1 MFDIVWHGDGTASI
15 KAANDKYIVP
25 KGTGSMYATSDS
37 VTDKEKFKVKIVN
50 RPLLVLKSDFG
61 FVGAK
66 NPNAEVW
73 EFNCNKVTH
82 DVLFLT
88 PSDNGTYTLK
98 GMVVICFMKCLNF
111 RIGMFQHDVILSFKL
126 QMFIPI
132 MVLLYNPR
140 HLPFKEPS
148 EVHPKLYHL
157 MNTL

>member
-1 MFDIVWHGDGTASI
+1 MPALLVDFNHSMVIKSILVFFTLSFYLYYFLLNNLLLFIFYLYRTQNCMFDIVWHGDGTASI

-88 PSDNGTYTLK
+88 PSDSGTYTLK
-98 GMVVICFMKCLNF
+98 GIVVI
-111 RIGMFQHDVILSFKL
+111 
-126 QMFIPI
+126 
-132 MVLLYNPR
+132 Y
-140 HLPFKEPS
+140 
-148 EVHPKLYHL
+148 
-157 MNTL
+157 